1 MEKRRLSI
9 LERLAERLKPEEE
22 AASEDFRRAQVAAAA
37 LLVECA
43 RVDKRFTEGDRAV
56 ICAVVR
62 EHLGLDAETSEALV
76 EVAEKR
82 TKEVWN
88 DWLFLEAI
96 KRGFSAQER
105 IELLAGLW
113 EVAYSD
119 GRMHPFEEHLIGR
132 IASELDIPGAE
143 IEKTRAQA
151 WTRVNEP
158 QGKPGK

>member
-1 MEKRRLSI
+1 MERLDI
-9 LERLAERLKPEEE
+9 LERLAARLEPEEE
-22 AASEDFRRAQVAAAA
+22 APQSFRREQVAAAA

-43 RVDKRFTEGDRAV
+43 RVDSKITEGERAV

-62 EHLGLDAETSEALV
+62 EHFGLDAETCDALV
-76 EVAEKR
+76 EVAERR
-82 TKEVWN
+82 TKEVWD
-88 DWLFLEAI
+88 DWLFLDAV
-96 KRGFSAQER
+96 KRGFSEEER
-105 IELLAGLW
+105 IGILSGLW

-132 IASELDIPGAE
+132 IARELEIPDAE
-143 IEKTRAQA
+143 IEKTRAHA